1 MRSFLAGVG
10 LGALLLCGLAV
21 AAFASEDPVARGA
34 RVFQN
39 ARPSCR
45 TCHNPQS
52 YPLDGYGRRGSPGEA
67 RAWITQPDVM
77 FKKTGK
83 RGKKPRYKMPPGDL
97 DALVAFVMSR

>member
-45 TCHNPQS
+45 TCHSTN
-52 YPLDGYGRRGSPGEA
+52 LEGYGRRGSPGEA

-83 RGKKPRYKMPPGDL
+83 RGKKPRYQMPAGDL